1 MQKLI
6 VLVFFFL
13 ANNLVNA
20 QGDKYMLLFEKPLKP
35 GFSFFTIDH
44 LGDEYQ
50 IINNEVVK
58 LGNSRQKRSYKNV
71 LLGTVSSIDVRNPL
85 QIVLFYKNFNSIVL
99 LDNQLSEIAVYNLS
113 DFFPQLD
120 VKSVSSAQK
129 NSVWIFDNLS
139 KRIYLLD
146 LTQMALNSVSVS
158 LEQEVTVWNSDA
170 NFYYWTDGTSFNRC
184 DRYGKVTVTP
194 ISFAFDAI
202 IAIDQ
207 NTIFYQQE
215 RKFYIWK
222 VKEQKKEEI
231 MISEDSVERGFL
243 NNQILTI
250 FTKESVYIF
259 TQNNI

>member
-13 ANNLVNA
+13 VNNLVNA
-20 QGDKYMLLFEKPLKP
+20 QGDKYILLSEKPQKD
-35 GFSFFTIDH
+35 GFCYYTIDH

-50 IINNEVVK
+50 IVKNEVVK
-58 LGNSRQKRSYKNV
+58 LSNNRQKRSYKNV
-71 LLGTVSSIDVRNPL
+71 LLGTLSSMDVRNPL
-85 QIVLFYKNFNSIVL
+85 QIVLFYKNFNSVVL
-99 LDNQLSEIAVYNLS
+99 LDNQLSEVAVYNLS

-120 VKSVSSAQK
+120 VKTVSSAQK
-129 NSVWIFDNLS
+129 NSVWIFDSLT

-146 LTQMALNSVSVS
+146 LAQMTLNSVSVP
-158 LEQEVTVWNSDA
+158 LEQEVVVWNSDA
-170 NFYYWTDGTSFNRC
+170 NFYYWTDNTSFNRC
-184 DRYGKVTVTP
+184 DRYGKVMTTP
-194 ISFAFDAI
+194 ISFSFDSI

-207 NTIFYQQE
+207 NTIFYQQKQ
-215 RKFYIWK
+215 KFYVWK

-231 MISEDSVERGFL
+231 IISEDSVERGFL

-259 TQNNI
+259 TQNHL